1 MEELWVEERG
11 KFLVV
16 ELDEIE
22 YNVLKD
28 KVNEVANVWQNVEP
42 EQVARMWAIIKS
54 VEATERHIKM
64 SWEKFKREYGRIL
77 KLIGPEM
84 MISYMIDNAGRRLLE
99 PKELYASIID
109 DMKSNSDFLI
119 DKIKPYNIVYDKID

>member
-1 MEELWVEERG
+1 
-11 KFLVV
+11 
-16 ELDEIE
+16 
-22 YNVLKD
+22 
-28 KVNEVANVWQNVEP
+28 
-42 EQVARMWAIIKS
+42 MWAIIKS

-77 KLIGPEM
+77 NLIGPEM